1 MQLKKHNS
9 KTPPEERPKW
19 LRRGIALIAAI
30 ATLATGGI
38 VASTAYAGGGGGDQ
52 DAGGSGTGDGAPRVF
67 WQYKDDASG
76 SFGPAS
82 DINSVKNAFAAA
94 KVTLHEDSGSLTPMT
109 KAKNALS
116 AANNECVSN
125 FHKRH
130 PGEGDG
136 DCRVVAVGAAYSN
149 SGYWGAASDQGNHA
163 ELGGKNQ
170 WQYAWDTYI
179 KPNQYHYAGSQP
191 YDVNTAFTDDP
202 GMSVQKIMARDTYDD
217 INLWNEPIVR
227 IPNVEKSIVVIVLD
241 KYQPAPPSFTP
252 TISTNAPHVIQ
263 EGQPITD
270 NVTVGV
276 KSGDHWIDG
285 TSVTA
290 KGYYFTGSKDAI
302 LKNIPYNGDPTDAG
316 INNYLNQIKSAGG
329 VLLGTKTETFT
340 GPGQHTVTLDQKAP
354 ANTWGTWVWFINK
367 NGARSYDVLGPQ
379 AVVESEETEAS
390 GRGLLGVAEVVGDLV
405 GVVAVHAALPGHV
418 DDLAEPSEH
427 RLASGPFDLAVQF
440 VEGQVA
446 HDPHGVV
453 HGDPV
458 VVAGGQGGAPPVG
471 DVQELVERQRAGELV
486 HQQHLLVLVAVEGM
500 QVVADAV
507 HVLGRVSVHHVGGLA
522 HARLPVQV
530 VDLDVAAAAG
540 VVDRPVPRLDEPREP
555 SDASGGV
562 VVGVREQYL
571 VKGHALFDHAAQL
584 FEVVA
589 FALLVDYVVGGQA
602 VEERPGVTC
611 RYRRDC
617 WLRRC

>member
-9 KTPPEERPKW
+9 KTPPERKPKW
-19 LRRGIALIAAI
+19 LRKGIALIAAI

-52 DAGGSGTGDGAPRVF
+52 PASGGGKGDGAPRVF

-94 KVTLHEDSGSLTPMT
+94 KVTLHEDNGSLTPMT
-109 KAKNALS
+109 KAKNALK
-116 AANNECVSN
+116 AANDECVDG
-125 FHKRH
+125 FHHRH

-136 DCRVVAVGAAYSN
+136 DCRVVAVGAAYSD
-149 SGYWGAASDQGNHA
+149 SGYWGAASDQGNYD

-170 WQYAWDTYI
+170 WQYAWDTYV
-179 KPNQYHYAGSQP
+179 KPHQYYYAGSQP
-191 YDVNTAFTDDP
+191 YDVNTAFNDDP

-302 LKNIPYNGDPTDAG
+302 LQNRQYTGSLTDNSDAS
-316 INNYLNQIKSAGG
+316 ITNYLNQIKAAGG
-329 VLLGTKTETFT
+329 EYPWVT
-340 GPGQHTVTLDQKAP
+340 GM
-354 ANTWGTWVWFINK
+354 
-367 NGARSYDVLGPQ
+367 GARY
-379 AVVESEETEAS
+379 
-390 GRGLLGVAEVVGDLV
+390 GLNRAE
-405 GVVAVHAALPGHV
+405 
-418 DDLAEPSEH
+418 
-427 RLASGPFDLAVQF
+427 SGPWVRD
-440 VEGQVA
+440 
-446 HDPHGVV
+446 
-453 HGDPV
+453 GDKN
-458 VVAGGQGGAPPVG
+458 
-471 DVQELVERQRAGELV
+471 DSRAGR
-486 HQQHLLVLVAVEGM
+486 AC
-500 QVVADAV
+500 A
-507 HVLGRVSVHHVGGLA
+507 
-522 HARLPVQV
+522 
-530 VDLDVAAAAG
+530 
-540 VVDRPVPRLDEPREP
+540 
-555 SDASGGV
+555 
-562 VVGVREQYL
+562 
-571 VKGHALFDHAAQL
+571 
-584 FEVVA
+584 
-589 FALLVDYVVGGQA
+589 
-602 VEERPGVTC
+602 RPGVKGGPPEC
-611 RYRRDC
+611 RFAPLRAFAYRR
-617 WLRRC
+617 

>member
-19 LRRGIALIAAI
+19 LRRGIALLAAI

-52 DAGGSGTGDGAPRVF
+52 DAGGSGVGDGAPRVF

-94 KVTLHEDSGSLTPMT
+94 KVTLHEDGDGLTPMT
-109 KAKNALS
+109 KAKAALS

-136 DCRVVAVGAAYSN
+136 DCRVVAVGASYSN

-179 KPNQYHYAGSQP
+179 KPNTYHYAGSQP
-191 YDVNTAFTDDP
+191 YTVDTAFNDDP

-217 INLWNEPIVR
+217 INKWNDPIVK

-290 KGYYFTGSKDAI
+290 RGYYFTGSKDAI
-302 LKNIPYNGDPTDAG
+302 LKSIPYNGDPTDAG

-329 VLLGTKTETFT
+329 EYPWVAGVGGAVRAYRAGSGPWVRDGDTNASRAGRKWGRRPAGRVRPGRRGGPPECHFAPLPIAYCLSPVELGLVRGQDGFVVFFRSVGQEDCRLSHAESRLVQ
-340 GPGQHTVTLDQKAP
+340 GQQYPG
-354 ANTWGTWVWFINK
+354 
-367 NGARSYDVLGPQ
+367 S
-379 AVVESEETEAS
+379 
-390 GRGLLGVAEVVGDLV
+390 
-405 GVVAVHAALPGHV
+405 
-418 DDLAEPSEH
+418 
-427 RLASGPFDLAVQF
+427 LASEVFPADKQ
-440 VEGQVA
+440 
-446 HDPHGVV
+446 D
-453 HGDPV
+453 
-458 VVAGGQGGAPPVG
+458 
-471 DVQELVERQRAGELV
+471 RRIRA
-486 HQQHLLVLVAVEGM
+486 
-500 QVVADAV
+500 
-507 HVLGRVSVHHVGGLA
+507 
-522 HARLPVQV
+522 
-530 VDLDVAAAAG
+530 
-540 VVDRPVPRLDEPREP
+540 
-555 SDASGGV
+555 
-562 VVGVREQYL
+562 
-571 VKGHALFDHAAQL
+571 
-584 FEVVA
+584 
-589 FALLVDYVVGGQA
+589 
-602 VEERPGVTC
+602 
-611 RYRRDC
+611 
-617 WLRRC
+617 

>member
-9 KTPPEERPKW
+9 KTPPERKPKW
-19 LRRGIALIAAI
+19 LRKGIALIAAI

-52 DAGGSGTGDGAPRVF
+52 DAGGSGAGDGAPRVF
-67 WQYKDDASG
+67 WQYRDNASG

-94 KVTLHEDSGSLTPMT
+94 KVTLHEDAGSLTPMT

-170 WQYAWDTYI
+170 WQYAWDTYV
-179 KPNQYHYAGSQP
+179 KPYQYQYAGSQN
-191 YDVNTAFTDDP
+191 YLVTDGFNDDP

-217 INLWNEPIVR
+217 INLWNDPIVHT
-227 IPNVEKSIVVIVLD
+227 NVEKSIVVIVLD

-290 KGYYFTGSKDAI
+290 RGYYFTGSKDVI
-302 LKNIPYNGDPTDAG
+302 LKGIPHSGG
-316 INNYLNQIKSAGG
+316 INSDADIASYPGRVRSGG
-329 VLLGTKTETFT
+329 EY
-340 GPGQHTVTLDQKAP
+340 P
-354 ANTWGTWVWFINK
+354 W
-367 NGARSYDVLGPQ
+367 
-379 AVVESEETEAS
+379 
-390 GRGLLGVAEVVGDLV
+390 
-405 GVVAVHAALPGHV
+405 
-418 DDLAEPSEH
+418 
-427 RLASGPFDLAVQF
+427 
-440 VEGQVA
+440 
-446 HDPHGVV
+446 
-453 HGDPV
+453 
-458 VVAGGQGGAPPVG
+458 VAG
-471 DVQELVERQRAGELV
+471 
-486 HQQHLLVLVAVEGM
+486 
-500 QVVADAV
+500 
-507 HVLGRVSVHHVGGLA
+507 
-522 HARLPVQV
+522 
-530 VDLDVAAAAG
+530 
-540 VVDRPVPRLDEPREP
+540 
-555 SDASGGV
+555 
-562 VVGVREQYL
+562 VGVRYGLIGPDPARGCVMATQTLQGRGEGVTAAGRACATG
-571 VKGHALFDHAAQL
+571 VKGWAAGMPL
-584 FEVVA
+584 RA
-589 FALLVDYVVGGQA
+589 FAYRLLLIAGRTWACMRAGGLCSLFA
-602 VEERPGVTC
+602 FRGRGGLLSFLC
-611 RYRRDC
+611 
-617 WLRRC
+617 